1 MVWTKS
7 KQQSLWIRRMP
18 FKPYKIM
25 GVLNITPDSFS
36 DGGQNF
42 NVADAID
49 KARRMRDDGAD
60 IIDIG
65 GESTRPRADIISPQ
79 EEMDRIMPVIAALS
93 VEGIALSIDTRNAE
107 TMRAVLGYNP
117 EMIND
122 VSALTHDPES
132 VHVIAASDCKICL
145 MHMQGTPQ
153 TMQMNPHYDDVVLE
167 VKNFLLSRIK
177 FCEDHGIAK
186 DRIFVDV
193 GIGFGKTLDHN
204 IALLKNLDQFNNI
217 GAGQLLGTSR
227 KSFIEKM
234 TKPVA
239 ADKRIGGSLAS
250 ILQAYQ
256 QGVRFFRVHDVLET
270 KQALDVWRGLT
281 EES

>member
-1 MVWTKS
+1 MKS
-7 KQQSLWIRRMP
+7 
-18 FKPYKIM
+18 KPYKIM

-42 NVADAID
+42 NMADAID

-93 VEGIALSIDTRNAE
+93 AEGVALSIDTRNAE
-107 TMRAVLGYNP
+107 TMRAALGYNP

-122 VSALTHDPES
+122 VSALTHDLES

-153 TMQMNPHYDDVVLE
+153 TMQMNPHYNDVVRE
-167 VKNFLLSRIK
+167 VKNFLESRVK

-204 IALLKNLDQFNNI
+204 IALLKNLDQFNDI

-234 TKPVA
+234 TETVA

-270 KQALDVWRGLT
+270 KQALDVWRGLMK
-281 EES
+281 ES